1 MDTRNPPPV
10 KSREADKPISKTRLV
25 TGGVLFI
32 GGFLSPLLIPF
43 VTQSD
48 LPAKWKAVLS
58 TGLVAGL
65 PEIGMVLAV
74 AVLGKQGF
82 ALLKGKL
89 FALLRKH
96 TGPAAITARR
106 YRLGLVLF
114 CIPLLVGWLT
124 PYLVRVLPV
133 LSQEQAPLLPV
144 ILVDLIFASS
154 FLVLG
159 EEFWEKIRRLF
170 IYEASPGG
178 LKDGPPGD
186 KG

>member
-1 MDTRNPPPV
+1 MNARNPSYA
-10 KSREADKPISKTRLV
+10 KSREADSPVSKARLV
-25 TGGVLFI
+25 TGGALFI
-32 GGFLSPLLIPF
+32 GGFLSPLLIPL

-89 FALLRKH
+89 FALLNKH
-96 TGPAAITARR
+96 TRPKAITAGR
-106 YRLGLVLF
+106 YRLGLVMF
-114 CIPLLVGWLT
+114 CIPLLAGWLV
-124 PYLVRVLPV
+124 PYLARVAPV
-133 LSQEQAPLLPV
+133 LSMEQASLLPV
-144 ILVDLIFASS
+144 ILLDLMFASS

-159 EEFWEKIRRLF
+159 EEFWEKVRRLF
-170 IYEASPGG
+170 IYEANP
-178 LKDGPPGD
+178 DGRRDDPPRDAG
-186 KG
+186 

>member
-1 MDTRNPPPV
+1 MDTRNPSTLKSSEAALPV
-10 KSREADKPISKTRLV
+10 SQTRLV

-32 GGFLSPLLIPF
+32 GGFLSPLLIPL

-89 FALLRKH
+89 LAFLHKH
-96 TGPAAITARR
+96 TQPKAITAGR
-106 YRLGLVLF
+106 YRLGLVMF
-114 CIPLLVGWLT
+114 CIPLLAGWLL
-124 PYLVRVLPV
+124 PYLARVAPV
-133 LSQEQAPLLPV
+133 LSMDQAPLLPV
-144 ILVDLIFASS
+144 I
-154 FLVLG
+154 
-159 EEFWEKIRRLF
+159 R
-170 IYEASPGG
+170 
-178 LKDGPPGD
+178 
-186 KG
+186 

>member
-1 MDTRNPPPV
+1 MPV
-10 KSREADKPISKTRLV
+10 SRARLV
-25 TGGVLFI
+25 TGGALFI

-89 FALLRKH
+89 FALLHKH
-96 TGPAAITARR
+96 TQPKAITAGR
-106 YRLGLVLF
+106 YRLGLVMF
-114 CIPLLVGWLT
+114 CVPLLAGWLL
-124 PYLVRVLPV
+124 PYLARVAPV
-133 LSQEQAPLLPV
+133 LSMDQAPLLPV
-144 ILVDLIFASS
+144 IGLDLVFAAS

-170 IYEASPGG
+170 IYEASPVGRQ
-178 LKDGPPGD
+178 DSPPGD
-186 KG
+186 QG

>member
-1 MDTRNPPPV
+1 MDTRNPAPV
-10 KSREADKPISKTRLV
+10 KSHEADTPVSRVRLV
-25 TGGVLFI
+25 TGGALFI
-32 GGFLSPLLIPF
+32 GGFMSPLLIPF

-82 ALLKGKL
+82 ALLKGEL

-96 TGPAAITARR
+96 TEPSAITARR

-133 LSQEQAPLLPV
+133 LSQDQGSLLPV
-144 ILVDLIFASS
+144 ILLDLMFAGS

-159 EEFWEKIRRLF
+159 EEFWEKVRRLF
-170 IYEASPGG
+170 IYEAGPVRRQ
-178 LKDGPPGD
+178 DGPPGD
-186 KG
+186 PG

>member
-1 MDTRNPPPV
+1 LNI
-10 KSREADKPISKTRLV
+10 KSHEADTPVSKVRLV
-25 TGGVLFI
+25 TGGALFI
-32 GGFLSPLLIPF
+32 GGFISPLLIPF

-48 LPAKWKAVLS
+48 LPTKWKAVLS

-65 PEIGMVLAV
+65 PEIGMVLAA

-96 TGPAAITARR
+96 TEPAAITAGR
-106 YRLGLVLF
+106 YCIGLVLF

-124 PYLVRVLPV
+124 PYLVRFLPV
-133 LSQEQAPLLPV
+133 LSHDQGSLLPV
-144 ILVDLIFASS
+144 IVLDLMFAAS

-170 IYEASPGG
+170 IYEESPDER
-178 LKDGPPGD
+178 KDDLPEN
-186 KG
+186 

>member
-1 MDTRNPPPV
+1 MDARNPSPAN
-10 KSREADKPISKTRLV
+10 SREAASPVSKARLV
-25 TGGVLFI
+25 TGGALFI
-32 GGFLSPLLIPF
+32 GGFLSPLLIPL

-89 FALLRKH
+89 FALLHRH
-96 TGPAAITARR
+96 TQPKAITAGR
-106 YRLGLVLF
+106 YRLGLVMF
-114 CIPLLVGWLT
+114 CIPLLAGWLV
-124 PYLVRVLPV
+124 PYLARVAPV
-133 LSQEQAPLLPV
+133 LSMERASLLPV
-144 ILVDLIFASS
+144 ILLDLMFASS

-159 EEFWEKIRRLF
+159 EEFWEKVRRLF
-170 IYEASPGG
+170 IYEANPDGRHE
-178 LKDGPPGD
+178 GPPEDQG
-186 KG
+186 